1 MDLPAVQAAIAS
13 LGAGAEGF
21 LAAFAAKLA
30 QAGLG
35 LDAYS
40 NPGFISLIAGAANAA
55 DLISAFNAL
64 SVEQLA
70 LLYRLGFTRFGGLPI
85 RRAQEFSEIQYF
97 AITLSQ
103 MVAYKFTLVRFTG
116 PGGVI
121 DPGLFNRQRSN
132 NDND

>member
-1 MDLPAVQAAIAS
+1 MALPAVQAAIAS

-35 LDAYS
+35 LSAYS
-40 NPGFISLIAGAANAA
+40 NPSFVNLITTAANAA
-55 DLISAFNAL
+55 DATRVFNAL
-64 SVEQLA
+64 SVEQVA

-85 RRAQEFSEIQYF
+85 RRARVFSKIRYFEIS
-97 AITLSQ
+97 LSQ
-103 MVAYKFTLVRFTG
+103 MLAYRFALVRFTG
-116 PGGVI
+116 PGGAI
-121 DPGLFNRQRSN
+121 APGLFNRQRSN

>member
-1 MDLPAVQAAIAS
+1 MALPAVQAAIAS

-35 LDAYS
+35 LSAYS
-40 NPGFISLIAGAANAA
+40 NPSFVNLITTAANAA
-55 DLISAFNAL
+55 DATRAFNAL
-64 SVEQLA
+64 SVQQMA
-70 LLYRLGFTRFGGLPI
+70 LLNRLGFSRFAGLPI
-85 RRAQEFSEIQYF
+85 RRALAFSRLRFYQISLIQM
-97 AITLSQ
+97 L
-103 MVAYKFTLVRFTG
+103 AYRFTIVRFTG

-121 DPGLFNRQRSN
+121 APGLFGAPRSN